1 VYRRS
6 DAFEPARSE
15 KADEKAGTGRFGSR
29 TLPVK
34 VAVVGAGWAGL
45 SAGIAAVQAGH
56 LVTVF
61 EATRV
66 LGGRARALPSVLPD
80 GSRITL
86 DNGQHILIGAYAQT
100 LALMALVGVDAQ
112 KTLLRFPLALVFP
125 DGLGLRFPRW
135 PTGLDALG
143 GILGA
148 RRWSLADKLSLL
160 RLAASWRLSG
170 FRCADTLSVASLC
183 AGCSPKAMAELVE
196 PLCVSALN
204 VPPHQASA
212 QVFLRVMQDALF
224 SASGG
229 SNLLLPRVDLSTLFP
244 DAAARWITQRGAQ
257 LRSGTRVYQLAC
269 AGPTWQVDGEQYDAV
284 VLATP
289 APEAARIVTEALP
302 GAVQANAAS
311 MARWASMTGAL
322 RHTAITTVYAW
333 GRNTTLPHPMLT
345 LRSSTCAAGTAPAQ
359 FVFDRGQLG
368 GPPGL
373 LAFVISASSGERDAL
388 QASVLAQARAQL
400 GCELQPIQTVVE
412 KRAAFACTPGLQRPA
427 MQIAP
432 GLFACADYVDG
443 PYPSTLEGAVRS
455 GAGAVRL
462 LSAGIIQQVA

>member
-1 VYRRS
+1 M
-6 DAFEPARSE
+6 
-15 KADEKAGTGRFGSR
+15 
-29 TLPVK
+29 K

-45 SAGIAAVQAGH
+45 SAAVAAVQAGH
-56 LVTVF
+56 RVTVF
-61 EATRV
+61 EATHV
-66 LGGRARALPSVLPD
+66 LGGRARALPCVLPD
-80 GSRITL
+80 GSHTTL

-100 LALMALVGVDAQ
+100 LALMALVGVDPQ
-112 KTLLRFPLALVFP
+112 KALLRFPLALVFA
-125 DGLGLRFPRW
+125 DGLGLRFPPW
-135 PTGLDALG
+135 PSGLDALG

-148 RRWSLADKLSLL
+148 RGWSLADKLSLL
-160 RLAASWRLSG
+160 RLAANWRLSG

-183 AGCSPKAMAELVE
+183 AGCSPRVIAELLE

-212 QVFLRVMQDALF
+212 QVFLRVMHDAMF
-224 SASGG
+224 NASGG

-257 LRSGTRVYQLAC
+257 LRLATRVQRLAC
-269 AGPTWQVDGEQYDAV
+269 VGPLWQVDGEHYDAV

-289 APEAARIVTEALP
+289 AVEATRIVTEALP
-302 GAVQANAAS
+302 GAGPANAAS
-311 MARWASMTGAL
+311 MARWASLTGAL

-333 GRNTTLPHPMLT
+333 GRNISLPHPMLT
-345 LRSSTCAAGTAPAQ
+345 LRSNTGAAGTAPAQ

-368 GPPGL
+368 GPAGL

-388 QASVLAQARAQL
+388 QAGVLAQASMQL
-400 GCELQPIQTVVE
+400 GCELQAIQTVVE

-427 MQIAP
+427 MWIAP
-432 GLFACADYVDG
+432 GLLASADYVEG

-462 LSAGIIQQVA
+462 LSASAQQVA

>member
-1 VYRRS
+1 
-6 DAFEPARSE
+6 
-15 KADEKAGTGRFGSR
+15 
-29 TLPVK
+29 
-34 VAVVGAGWAGL
+34 
-45 SAGIAAVQAGH
+45 
-56 LVTVF
+56 
-61 EATRV
+61 
-66 LGGRARALPSVLPD
+66 
-80 GSRITL
+80 
-86 DNGQHILIGAYAQT
+86 
-100 LALMALVGVDAQ
+100 
-112 KTLLRFPLALVFP
+112 
-125 DGLGLRFPRW
+125 LGLRFPRW

-148 RRWSLADKLSLL
+148 RGWSVADKVSLL
-160 RLAASWRLSG
+160 RLAAAWRLSG
-170 FRCADTLSVASLC
+170 FRCADTLSVARLC
-183 AGCSPKAMAELVE
+183 ARCSPRVMVELVE

-204 VPPHQASA
+204 VPTHQASA
-212 QVFLRVMQDALF
+212 QVFLRVMHDAMF

-257 LRSGTRVYQLAC
+257 LRLGTRVQRLAC
-269 AGPTWQVDGEQYDAV
+269 AGPAWQVDGEHYDAV
-284 VLATP
+284 VLATT
-289 APEAARIVTEALP
+289 APEAARLVTEARP
-302 GAVQANAAS
+302 GAVPENAVS

-345 LRSSTCAAGTAPAQ
+345 LRSDTGVAGTAPAQ

-388 QASVLAQARAQL
+388 QTRVLAQARTQL
-400 GCELQPIQTVVE
+400 GCELQVIQTVVE

-432 GLFACADYVDG
+432 GLLACADYVHG

-455 GAGAVRL
+455 GARAVQL
-462 LSAGIIQQVA
+462 LSAGITQQVA

>member
-1 VYRRS
+1 M
-6 DAFEPARSE
+6 PA
-15 KADEKAGTGRFGSR
+15 
-29 TLPVK
+29 VK

-45 SAGIAAVQAGH
+45 SAAIAAVQAGH
-56 LVTVF
+56 QVTVF
-61 EATRV
+61 EASRV
-66 LGGRARALPSVLPD
+66 LGGRARALPCVLPD

-100 LALMALVGVDAQ
+100 LALMTLVGVDAQ
-112 KTLLRFPLALVFP
+112 KTLLRLPLALVFP

-135 PTGLDALG
+135 PAGLDALG

-148 RRWSLADKLSLL
+148 RGWSLSDKLSLL
-160 RLAASWRLSG
+160 RLAVSWQISG

-183 AGCSPKAMAELVE
+183 ARCSPTVIAELVE
-196 PLCVSALN
+196 PLCLSALN
-204 VPPHQASA
+204 VPTQQASA
-212 QVFLRVMQDALF
+212 QVFLRVMHDAMF

-244 DAAARWITQRGAQ
+244 DAAAHWISQRGAQ
-257 LRSGTRVYQLAC
+257 VRWGTRVHRLDG
-269 AGPTWQVDGEQYDAV
+269 AGSAWQVDGERYDAV

-289 APEAARIVTEALP
+289 APEASRIVTGALP
-302 GAVQANAAS
+302 GAVTAYTAS
-311 MARWASMTGAL
+311 MTRWASLTSAL

-333 GRNTTLPHPMLT
+333 GSNVTLPHPMLT
-345 LRSSTCAAGTAPAQ
+345 LRSDPGAAGTAPAQ

-368 GPPGL
+368 GPAGL

-388 QASVLAQARAQL
+388 QAGVLAQAKAQL
-400 GCELQPIQTVVE
+400 GCDLTALQTVVE

-432 GLFACADYVDG
+432 GLLACADFVDG
-443 PYPSTLEGAVRS
+443 PYPSTLEGAVRA

-462 LSAGIIQQVA
+462 LSASVSQQVA